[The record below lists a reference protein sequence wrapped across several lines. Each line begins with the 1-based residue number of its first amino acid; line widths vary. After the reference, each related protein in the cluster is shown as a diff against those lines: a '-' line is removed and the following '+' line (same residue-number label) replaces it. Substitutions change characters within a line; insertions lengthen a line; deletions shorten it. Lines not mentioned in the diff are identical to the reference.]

1 MQRISSSMFRT
12 LSRWRGDPRTA
23 VRALRRLPYIAAAD
37 LEAGCPLT
45 ACVFEESKA
54 EFYKARGGVAGLER
68 SRAGQQHSTRH
79 RFHQAERERER
90 EESKPRWREAQPRRR
105 RSPEPRCGRSR
116 ELRDEPP
123 RRRSYSREARGCSR
137 ERRSYRRSRSRS
149 RSSGWGRDAR
159 GRSRER
165 RSRSRERK
173 RRSRSVSRSF
183 GRREPRGRSAAQHA
197 PASAPL
203 AALMSGLEVP
213 AYHYRNPRTG
223 AIEAASPLSLFRE
236 GVVSGRIPLATAA
249 TTQIWRSGAQECT
262 AAPLA
267 LVLAAQQE

>member
-1 MQRISSSMFRT
+1 MFAT
-12 LSRWRGDPRTA
+12 LTRWRGDPRTT

-37 LEAGCPLT
+37 LAAGCPLS

-54 EFYKARGGVAGLER
+54 EFYKTRGGVAALEK
-68 SRAGQQHSTRH
+68 SRAGQQQSMRQ
-79 RFHQAERERER
+79 RFHLAGRERVA
-90 EESKPRWREAQPRRR
+90 EESKPRWRDAQPRGRS
-105 RSPEPRCGRSR
+105 SPEPRGRSR
-116 ELRDEPP
+116 DLRDVLP
-123 RRRSYSREARGCSR
+123 RRRSYSREARGRSR

-149 RSSGWGRDAR
+149 NGWCRNAR

-165 RSRSRERK
+165 RSRSRDGT

-183 GRREPRGRSAAQHA
+183 GRRERGRSTAQHAPQHA
-197 PASAPL
+197 PASNPL
-203 AALMSGLEVP
+203 AVLSGLEVP

-223 AIEAASPLSLFRE
+223 VMEAASPLSLFRE

-249 TTQIWRSGAQECT
+249 TTLIWRAGTQECT

-267 LVLAAQQE
+267 LILAAQHE